1 MIKIDK
7 LTIKNFMSVGAIAQV
22 LDFGQSGLAL
32 VLGENLDMGGAGSRN
47 GVGKTTI
54 VNSLCYALYGQ
65 AVSSIRKDN
74 LINTVNKKNMV
85 VSLEFEKDGTRYKIE
100 RGRKPNF
107 FKFWCNDQTVGEE
120 SSDEAQGENKETQR
134 EIDRILGLSWTMFRQ
149 IVCLNTYTEPFL
161 MMGAGRQ
168 REIIEELLGIT
179 QLSQKAENLKEL
191 IKVTKASIER
201 EEFQIQ
207 TIKSSNQRIL
217 SAISDL
223 QTKIDQWNQQNQE
236 EQNSLADAVAKLMD
250 LDIESEID
258 CHKNNQTRQELIR
271 ERDHQQRILAQTKQ
285 RLTAL
290 NRQLD
295 SAALQLSS
303 LEAHECPMCG
313 QGVHDQKQKELVNSL
328 KQNQNELQLEASSLK
343 DAENQAQ
350 MSLIMHNQALDQL
363 KQCSTIYSSIDAA
376 YEHKNSLKELQSAL
390 ERAVNATNPYHSQLG
405 SLNNTL
411 QNISYDELNSLTS
424 LKEHQEFLLKLLS
437 NKDSFIRKRIIDQ
450 NLAYLNHRLNDYL
463 HTLGI
468 SHQVKFQNDL
478 SVDIQYQANSM
489 DFPQL
494 SRGESTRVILAL
506 SWAFRDIWENANTG
520 INLLFVDE
528 LLDSGLD
535 SVGLERAMEVLKT
548 MSRDRG
554 KNVYLISHREDLMSR
569 CENILA
575 VIKEDGFSR
584 LDWDYFDR

>member
-1 MIKIDK
+1 MIKIGT
-7 LTIKNFMSVGAIAQV
+7 LTIRNFMSMGAVTQT
-22 LDFGQSGLAL
+22 LDFGQSSLAL

-54 VNSLCYALYGQ
+54 LNSLCYALYGQ

-74 LINTVNKKNMV
+74 LINTVNKKNMA

-107 FKFWCNDQTVGEE
+107 FRFWCNDQSVGEE

-179 QLSQKAENLKEL
+179 QLSQKADNLKEL

-223 QTKIDQWNQQNQE
+223 QHKIDHWNNSNQE
-236 EQNSLADAVAKLMD
+236 EQENLAVAMASLMD
-250 LDIESEID
+250 LNIDSEIE
-258 CHKNNQTRQELIR
+258 CHKLNQTRQQLTR
-271 ERDHQQRILAQTKQ
+271 ERDHQQRIWVQAKQ
-285 RLTAL
+285 SLNNVSTRL
-290 NRQLD
+290 
-295 SAALQLSS
+295 SAVINQLSS
-303 LEAHECPMCG
+303 LQAHQCPMCG
-313 QGVHDQKQKELVNSL
+313 QGVHDQQ
-328 KQNQNELQLEASSLK
+328 QAELQLSLTQTKQELEAEHSALAK
-343 DAENQAQ
+343 TAQEAEQLVATHNHALNQ
-350 MSLIMHNQALDQL
+350 LPV
-363 KQCSTIYSSIDAA
+363 CETFYSSVDLA

-390 ERAVNATNPYHSQLG
+390 ERAVSATNPYESQLS

-411 QNISYDELNSLTS
+411 QDISYDELNSLNS

-535 SVGLERAMEVLKT
+535 SVGLERAMEVLKG